1 VNSINLKWNSWVTS
15 SIEMAFTCIIIRFV
29 PLLIMLHQLLFK
41 MSNVLLDLPTFIDV
55 SLPTIIQL
63 IRKDKLFSWGVE
75 VVNVF

>member
-1 VNSINLKWNSWVTS
+1 
-15 SIEMAFTCIIIRFV
+15 
-29 PLLIMLHQLLFK
+29 LFK